1 MQVKYRIWYSAE
13 GEFSCNI
20 CFLDFYTASISAIPS
35 AQTTYPRQRNA
46 WPRSAASRHVSPR
59 AFSSSAQVRNLST
72 CVGTIAFPSLMS
84 VIFRARS
91 SPDTRASFCR
101 RGFFQVVEIVTFGR
115 LCNWIIENQLISLL
129 HWIDNRSFWKIS
141 Q

>member
-1 MQVKYRIWYSAE
+1 MQVIKYRIWCSAG
-13 GEFSCNI
+13 GEFSCI
-20 CFLDFYTASISAIPS
+20 CFLDFYTASMSAIPS

-46 WPRSAASRHVSPR
+46 LPRSAASRHASPR

-72 CVGTIAFPSLMS
+72 CVGTIAFPSLTS

-91 SPDTRASFCR
+91 SPGTRASFCR

-115 LCNWIIENQLISLL
+115 LCNWIIEKPADFIVAL
-129 HWIDNRSFWKIS
+129 D
-141 Q
+141 